1 MKEPKLTKEEWIE
14 MWRLMLRDNEFLNR
28 LSEIKKKY
36 YKGNDN

>member
-14 MWRLMLRDNEFLNR
+14 IMTLMLRDNEFLNR

-36 YKGNDN
+36 EK

>member
-14 MWRLMLRDNEFLNR
+14 IMMLMLRDNEFLNR

-36 YKGNDN
+36 EK